1 MRYAITITRFW
12 WGRWWDSMV
21 FLLILG
27 GAFFRQTHSNLFAME
42 CSGRSEKLGTA
53 KCAAPFP
60 QDQMQQN
67 LSKEAA
73 LAWSLIR
80 HAFGMYLSWASEIGS
95 FKLSHLYVH
104 YFLDSTCSK
113 VRQSSPLTM
122 TVLSRKLVLLTR
134 RCRHHDSCGDCELVI
149 LLSLCHSVLVCL

>member
-1 MRYAITITRFW
+1 
-12 WGRWWDSMV
+12 MV

-53 KCAAPFP
+53 KCAAQFP

-67 LSKEAA
+67 LSNEAA